1 MPAVS
6 PSAIRQAVSAAVATA
21 NADLHE
27 SPWLSDGP
35 MRDPQP
41 ALDLAYSVTV
51 PTTQPVEAR
60 RFRGDDGV
68 RCRTMVRVRVLVTLR
83 QDGAV
88 GDYDDALDVEAA
100 VCGAVAQM
108 VAVDFTAPA
117 LQRCDRQPVGDDTGV
132 LLTSEWTVDHV
143 VALMPA
149 GD

>member
-1 MPAVS
+1 MAAVS
-6 PSAIRQAVSAAVATA
+6 PSAIRQAVSTAVA
-21 NADLHE
+21 NVNGLRE
-27 SPWLSDGP
+27 SPWVSEGP

-51 PTTQPVEAR
+51 PTTEPVEAR

-68 RCRTMVRVRVLVTLR
+68 RCRTTVRVRVLVTLR
-83 QDGAV
+83 QDNPIA
-88 GDYDDALDVEAA
+88 DYDDALDVEAA
-100 VCGAVAQM
+100 VCAAVATM
-108 VAVDFTAPA
+108 VTTDHTAPA

-143 VALMPA
+143 VALAP

>member
-6 PSAIRQAVSAAVATA
+6 PSAIRQAIAAAVATA
-21 NADLHE
+21 NAGLRE
-27 SPWLSDGP
+27 SPWVSDGP

-51 PTTQPVEAR
+51 PTTEPVEAR

-68 RCRTMVRVRVLVTLR
+68 RCRTTVRVRVLVTLR
-83 QDGAV
+83 QDDPVA
-88 GDYDDALDVEAA
+88 DYDGALDLEAL
-100 VCGAVAQM
+100 VCGAVAAM
-108 VAVDFTAPA
+108 VCTDHTAPA

-132 LLTSEWTVDHV
+132 LLTSEWTVEHV
-143 VALMPA
+143 VALAP